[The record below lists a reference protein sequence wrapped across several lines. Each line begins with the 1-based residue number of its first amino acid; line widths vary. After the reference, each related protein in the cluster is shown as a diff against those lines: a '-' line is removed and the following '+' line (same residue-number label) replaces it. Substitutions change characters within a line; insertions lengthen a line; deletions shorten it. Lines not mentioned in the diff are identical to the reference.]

1 MPDMD
6 LYDLKDRIP
15 LPPGVSRRRSPKRRK
30 PGRTRS
36 LLSAG
41 FILLMLGIIGFS
53 IYQVTKHITVGLNT
67 LRTQDII

>member
-1 MPDMD
+1 MD

-41 FILLMLGIIGFS
+41 FILLMLGIIG
-53 IYQVTKHITVGLNT
+53 VTT
-67 LRTQDII
+67 LVSA